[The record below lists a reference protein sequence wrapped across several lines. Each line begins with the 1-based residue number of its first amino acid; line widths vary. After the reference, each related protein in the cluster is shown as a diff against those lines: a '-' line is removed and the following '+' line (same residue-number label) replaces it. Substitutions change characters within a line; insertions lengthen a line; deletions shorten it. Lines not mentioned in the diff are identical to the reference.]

1 MSKKKPSPPEESSD
15 LFGTQP
21 RKKSVRKGRPPV
33 LPKGFEAYMDDLT
46 QHSEAWITRFREV
59 WFMGQN
65 APLSVLAL
73 LGRIKATFLNGMR
86 MPLKRSG

>member
-33 LPKGFEAYMDDLT
+33 LPKGFEAYMDDLM
-46 QHSEAWITRFREV
+46 QHSE
-59 WFMGQN
+59 
-65 APLSVLAL
+65 
-73 LGRIKATFLNGMR
+73 GMDHTLQGGLVHGSR
-86 MPLKRSG
+86 TPV